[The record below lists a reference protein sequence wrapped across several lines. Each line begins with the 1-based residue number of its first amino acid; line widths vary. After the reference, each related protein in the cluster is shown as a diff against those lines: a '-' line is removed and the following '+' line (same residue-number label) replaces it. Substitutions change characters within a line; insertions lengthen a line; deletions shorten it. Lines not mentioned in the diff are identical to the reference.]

1 MMSIYMGILSAQENG
16 NKEIWFNELISS
28 LHHLHLLNL
37 LNEELIHLE
46 EVFVMKNNFPIW
58 IVYKILTEEK

>member
-1 MMSIYMGILSAQENG
+1 MMSIYIGILSAQENG
-16 NKEIWFNELISS
+16 NKGIWFSELISS